1 MLLWNGLRH
10 VVVEGKYEKRR
21 GGASLSQSMMRVL
34 LLSEPELEVFSW
46 SPFCYPVL
54 TSSLARNIG
63 GKQYQSYYQV
73 NDALHCGLLL
83 QSVCVCVCVL
93 VSQSCLT
100 LCDSMG
106 CSPLGSSI
114 HSILQARILFPEDLP
129 NPGIEPGSSALQAEF
144 LPSEPSGKP
153 LPQSIKYDY
162 FSEPSKAVP
171 MHFVQVLQQE
181 SICEVCFLN
190 NVQLLMPLFSFFLF
204 FLVLI
209 LSLTL

>member
-1 MLLWNGLRH
+1 MLCT
-10 VVVEGKYEKRR
+10 VVFFF
-21 GGASLSQSMMRVL
+21 SL
-34 LLSEPELEVFSW
+34 
-46 SPFCYPVL
+46 C
-54 TSSLARNIG
+54 
-63 GKQYQSYYQV
+63 
-73 NDALHCGLLL
+73 
-83 QSVCVCVCVL
+83 VCVCVCVL
-93 VSQSCLT
+93 VSQLCLT

-171 MHFVQVLQQE
+171 MNFVQVLQQE

>member
-1 MLLWNGLRH
+1 MGLLIHFAVQKKLTQHCKSTILQKKINYKKKKKWGLIPPSLEHRSSKGSWRCFSFRVWAPVVLLPMLLWNGLRH

-83 QSVCVCVCVL
+83 QSVCVCVCVCAGL
-93 VSQSCLT
+93 SVVS
-100 LCDSMG
+100 DSLWLHG
-106 CSPLGSSI
+106 L
-114 HSILQARILFPEDLP
+114 
-129 NPGIEPGSSALQAEF
+129 
-144 LPSEPSGKP
+144 
-153 LPQSIKYDY
+153 
-162 FSEPSKAVP
+162 
-171 MHFVQVLQQE
+171 
-181 SICEVCFLN
+181 
-190 NVQLLMPLFSFFLF
+190 
-204 FLVLI
+204 
-209 LSLTL
+209 